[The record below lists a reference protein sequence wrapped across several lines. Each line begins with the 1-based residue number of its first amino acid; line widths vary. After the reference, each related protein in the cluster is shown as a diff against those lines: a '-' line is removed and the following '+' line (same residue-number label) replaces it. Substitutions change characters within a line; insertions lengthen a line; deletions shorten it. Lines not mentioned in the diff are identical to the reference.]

1 MKLINKPGGD
11 FAPAP
16 MGLHKA
22 VCVDVIDLG
31 MLQGFGGKMQH
42 KVNFVFELGDAV
54 MEDGRPFI
62 IFRRFTATLN
72 ENGHLAPF
80 ISKWRGGVPVKQG
93 EEIDLDQ
100 LKGVPALLVI
110 THNQAT
116 DGSGKVYANIDSI
129 LPCAEQVR
137 PSGHYKRKEAQP
149 QKQSGSAVQRQAPQP
164 VQPRMEPA
172 TAGRTAFP
180 SPGPLPT
187 TAELVNVPPTSR
199 ADEQFREGALGIT
212 GKPAT
217 EEQKQKFLGILLP
230 IKKSAAK
237 YFNSLGA
244 LGNDQTLDQ
253 LPLQYCPATKVQ
265 FDNVMA
271 SIQTYIDAQP
281 AKDDLGF

>member
-16 MGLHKA
+16 MGLHRA
-22 VCVDVIDLG
+22 VCVDWVDLG
-31 MLQGFGGKMQH
+31 ILPGFSGKPQH
-42 KVNFVFELGDAV
+42 KLYATFELPDSR
-54 MEDGRPFI
+54 MEDGRPFVVS
-62 IFRRFTATLN
+62 RRFTASLH
-72 ENGHLAPF
+72 EASQLAQF
-80 ISKWRGGVPVKQG
+80 LAKWRGGIPFKQG
-93 EEIDLDQ
+93 EELDLET
-100 LKGVPALLVI
+100 LIGKPALVVV
-110 THNQAT
+110 THAER
-116 DGSGKVYANIDSI
+116 DGRKYANIDSI

-149 QKQSGSAVQRQAPQP
+149 QKQSGSAVQRPVPPQ

-187 TAELVNVPPTSR
+187 TAELINVPPTSR

-217 EEQKQKFLGILLP
+217 GEQKQKFLGILLP
-230 IKKSAAK
+230 IRESAAK

-271 SIQTYIDAQP
+271 SIQTFIDAQP
-281 AKDDLGF
+281 AADDQSVPF